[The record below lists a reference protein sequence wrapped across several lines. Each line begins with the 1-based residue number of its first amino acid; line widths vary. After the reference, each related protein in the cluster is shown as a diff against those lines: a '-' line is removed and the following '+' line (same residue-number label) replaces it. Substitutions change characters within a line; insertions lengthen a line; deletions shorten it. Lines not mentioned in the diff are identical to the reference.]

1 MPQGVEVFDSS
12 GNSIFDSSV
21 DTLRI
26 AGVTTFTGNVTNQ
39 TQSFTPG
46 TGRDFF
52 YFAVVSGGNSQ
63 GYYQVYG
70 GNRPIITVTYNSG
83 TITFTINGIV
93 DSNCYINIFWGDY

>member
-1 MPQGVEVFDSS
+1 MPQGVEVFDAS

-21 DTLRI
+21 DTLRL
-26 AGVTTFTGNVTNQ
+26 AGVTTFTSNVTNQ
-39 TQSFTPG
+39 IQSFTPG

-70 GNRPIITVTYNSG
+70 GNYPVITVTYSSG
-83 TITFTINGIV
+83 VIYFTISGIV
-93 DSNCYINIFWGDY
+93 NANCYINIFWGDY